1 MSHGRGNTNTF
12 LGQGATA
19 FNFRLGS
26 RSLIKTVG
34 CLVTDSEMQG
44 IQIGEG
50 KKIKKK
56 KYHGGVLV
64 VVFVLRC
71 MALPSFPGNMPLTS
85 HHECHLPH
93 RDPAVNPVLLLNP
106 GLTSIHHTEYVPTF

>member
-44 IQIGEG
+44 IQIGEEKKER
-50 KKIKKK
+50 KKISRRRACSRVRTTLYGLAFIPWK
-56 KYHGGVLV
+56 H
-64 VVFVLRC
+64 
-71 MALPSFPGNMPLTS
+71 ALNFTPRVPLAS
-85 HHECHLPH
+85 
-93 RDPAVNPVLLLNP
+93 
-106 GLTSIHHTEYVPTF
+106 S